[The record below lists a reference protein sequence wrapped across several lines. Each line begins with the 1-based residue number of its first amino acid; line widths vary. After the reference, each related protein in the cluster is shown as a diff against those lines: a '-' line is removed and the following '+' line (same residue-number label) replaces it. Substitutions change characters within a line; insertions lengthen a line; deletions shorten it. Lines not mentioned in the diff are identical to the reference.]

1 MKSFWMKKKSS
12 MLNQRFADACQYAIE
27 LHATQKRKGT
37 DIPYIAHLL
46 GVTALVLEDGGNED
60 EAIAALLHDAVEDQ
74 GGVKTLQEI
83 RQRYGEQVANIV
95 AGCTD
100 AFTSPKPPWRQRK
113 EAYLQHLKEAG
124 TSIRRVSLA
133 DKLHN
138 GRSILMDLRRDG
150 PSTLGRFNGGRDGTL
165 WYYREL
171 VKVFQQVESS
181 PMVVELA
188 RVVAEIEQ
196 LAYAGSR

>member
-37 DIPYIAHLL
+37 EIPYIAHLL

-100 AFTSPKPPWRQRK
+100 AFASPKPPWRQRK